1 MDKKDQDAG
10 RYIEKMV
17 SDGRQLLQV
26 ERSQRIQHDQQH
38 TESRPSE
45 NVVKL
50 TPRR

>member
-1 MDKKDQDAG
+1 MDRKDEGAG

-26 ERSQRIQHDQQH
+26 ERSERIQQKQEH

>member
-1 MDKKDQDAG
+1 MDRKDQDAG

-17 SDGRQLLQV
+17 SDGRQLLQA
-26 ERSQRIQHDQQH
+26 ERSQRVQQNQH
-38 TESRPSE
+38 TEKQSPE